1 MNAKRMLIHW
11 LLLAFA
17 LLLLVLMLL
26 WPVSAPADDQGGLEA
41 KASIVFHQ
49 AENRMRT
56 INSLLVATPGG

>member
-26 WPVSAPADDQGGLEA
+26 WPVSAPADDQAGLEA
-41 KASIVFHQ
+41 KASIVFDP
-49 AENRMRT
+49 AGNRTQT
-56 INSLLVATPGG
+56 IKALLVVTLGG